1 MARTGGLKGMAFQK
15 GMQKVP
21 GSGRKPGQATRRKL
35 IEMLDGP
42 EFKLKAHI
50 QQAVASGD
58 SKMVSSLSSLL
69 RAISSFQ
76 NANDSAPKD
85 IDELT
90 EEQIL
95 ALVKE

>member
-1 MARTGGLKGMAFQK
+1 MPFQ
-15 GMQKVP
+15 P
-21 GSGRKPGQATRRKL
+21 GHPKPPNSGRKPGQATRRKL

-42 EFKLKAHI
+42 QFKLKAHI
-50 QQAVASGD
+50 QAAVASGD
-58 SKMVSSLSSLL
+58 AKMVSSLSSLL

-85 IDELT
+85 IDDLT